1 MTTKLPPP
9 FDKLH
14 TLKAGPPAW
23 KTSWETR
30 ALPADPITPVP
41 AAPGSPD
48 DRRPLA
54 DDMQQ
59 LPHVLYAVT
68 VLQAFFR
75 GRPGVFVSANTPV
88 YYIDSTGA
96 QRIVYPDCYVATGVD
111 PIAVRRRN
119 GYFIREAGRPPAFA
133 MEMASAT
140 THPNDTGF
148 KRELYAR
155 LGVTEYWRFD
165 GAEEQLY
172 PERLAG
178 DQLAGG
184 EYTPIETTTGPDG
197 VIRGHST
204 ILGLDICWDNLKL
217 RFYDPA
223 AGGFLL
229 SLDESADLLDEE
241 LAARRV
247 AEEQVSRELAA
258 RQAAEE
264 RIRQLEEQLWRRP
277 PE

>member
-9 FDKLH
+9 FDKLR

-23 KTSWETR
+23 KPSWETQE
-30 ALPADPITPVP
+30 LPADPIGPV
-41 AAPGSPD
+41 AVDPGSPD

-68 VLQAFFR
+68 VLQVFFR

-88 YYIDSTGA
+88 YYIDSEGA

-133 MEMASAT
+133 MEMASET

-223 AGGFLL
+223 AERFLL
-229 SLDESADLLDEE
+229 SLDESEDLLDEE
-241 LAARRV
+241 RAARRA
-247 AEEQVSRELAA
+247 AEERMSRERAA

-264 RIRQLEEQLWRRP
+264 RIRQLEEQLRRRP

>member
-1 MTTKLPPP
+1 
-9 FDKLH
+9 
-14 TLKAGPPAW
+14 
-23 KTSWETR
+23 
-30 ALPADPITPVP
+30 
-41 AAPGSPD
+41 
-48 DRRPLA
+48 
-54 DDMQQ
+54 MQQ

-68 VLQAFFR
+68 ALQASFR

-96 QRIVYPDCYVATGVD
+96 KRIVYPDCYVATGVN

-133 MEMASAT
+133 MEMASET

-178 DQLAGG
+178 G
-184 EYTPIETTTGPDG
+184 EYAPIETTTGPDG

-241 LAARRV
+241 RAARR
-247 AEEQVSRELAA
+247 
-258 RQAAEE
+258 AAEE
-264 RIRQLEEQLWRRP
+264 RIRQLEEQLGRRAT
-277 PE
+277 E

>member
-1 MTTKLPPP
+1 MENIMGGPDPACRP
-9 FDKLH
+9 YH
-14 TLKAGPPAW
+14 AGPGG
-23 KTSWETR
+23 SR
-30 ALPADPITPVP
+30 VP
-41 AAPGSPD
+41 
-48 DRRPLA
+48 RRPPTLGRR
-54 DDMQQ
+54 
-59 LPHVLYAVT
+59 YAT
-68 VLQAFFR
+68 ITSRSLRRYSPSSLFR

-133 MEMASAT
+133 MEMASET

-229 SLDESADLLDEE
+229 NLDESADLLDEE
-241 LAARRV
+241 QAARRV
-247 AEEQVSRELAA
+247 AEEQVSRERAA